1 MINRVL
7 IRMKVVQMLFCYF
20 LNRNEFHLYPAPES
34 ASRDKIYAYNF
45 YLDLLLMALRLSG
58 YKVGQS
64 TLVFSNKYIS
74 DNRIGRAL
82 KADPAVKATIFK
94 RSADAPRFDSALE
107 AIYDQI
113 TKSAIYRSY
122 THRKEKS
129 IQDDIDFWSV
139 LINSIFMKCQDL
151 LTAARTDENFTN
163 VGYEAAL
170 QMMDATIRSCG
181 DARKLLVE
189 SKNSLRRSL
198 DKGYELYNRL
208 LALPGALVELQDRRL
223 DAGRHKYL
231 VTAEDLN
238 PNMKFVDNRMVKIL
252 AGDEKLSEY
261 CEENHINWMDDID
274 FLQGVL
280 DDILKSEIYQ
290 EYMASESSSLEA
302 DCDFWRQIMKRVI
315 LPSDRLA
322 DLLEDKSV
330 FWNDDVDII
339 GTFVLKTFR
348 KIGQCTEED
357 QAESCLLPQFKDKE
371 DERFGE
377 HLFTDTVDNF
387 ESYRAY
393 IDKFINANSWD
404 PERLAFMDVIIMSA
418 AISELINFP
427 AIPVPVTLNEYIEIA
442 NYYSTPRSGQFIN
455 GILFSVINHLREEG
469 AIQKK

>member
-1 MINRVL
+1 
-7 IRMKVVQMLFCYF
+7 MKVVQMLFCYF
-20 LNRNEFHLYPAPES
+20 LNRNEFHLYPVPES

-58 YKVGQS
+58 YKAGSS
-64 TLVFSNKYIS
+64 TLVFSNKYIG

-82 KADPAVKATIFK
+82 KSDPSVKATIFK
-94 RSADAPRFDSALE
+94 RSAEASRFDSALE
-107 AIYDQI
+107 SIYDQI
-113 TKSAIYRSY
+113 IKSAIYRSY
-122 THRKEKS
+122 THRKEKT

-139 LINSIFMKCQDL
+139 VINSIFMKNQDL

-198 DKGYELYNRL
+198 DKSYELYNRL
-208 LALPGALVELQDRRL
+208 LALPCALVELQDRRL

-238 PNMKFVDNRMVKIL
+238 PNMKFVDNRLVKSL
-252 AGDEKLSEY
+252 SKDEKLTEY
-261 CEENHINWMDDID
+261 CEENRINWFDDID
-274 FLQGVL
+274 FLHGML
-280 DDILKSEIYQ
+280 DDILKSDIYR
-290 EYMASESSSLEA
+290 EYMASEGGSIEEDS
-302 DCDFWRQIMKRVI
+302 DFWRQIMKRMI

-322 DLLEDKSV
+322 DLLEEKSV

-339 GTFVLKTFR
+339 GTFVVKTFR
-348 KIGQCTEED
+348 KIGQRPDDEN
-357 QAESCLLPQFKDKE
+357 AESCILPQFKDLE

-377 HLFTDTVDNF
+377 QLFTDTIDNF
-387 ESYRAY
+387 DTYRSY
-393 IDKFINANSWD
+393 IDKFINANNWD
-404 PERLAFMDVIIMSA
+404 PERLAFMDVIIMSS
-418 AISELINFP
+418 AISELVKFP
-427 AIPVPVTLNEYIEIA
+427 AIPIPVTLNEYIEIA

-455 GILFSVINHLREEG
+455 GILFSVINYLRDEG
-469 AIQKK
+469 VIHKK